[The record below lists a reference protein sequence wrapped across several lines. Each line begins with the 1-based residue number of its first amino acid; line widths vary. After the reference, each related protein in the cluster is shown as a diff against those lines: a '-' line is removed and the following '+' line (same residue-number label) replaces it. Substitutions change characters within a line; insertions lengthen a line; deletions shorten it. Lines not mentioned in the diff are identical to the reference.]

1 MVPFHWL
8 GATAQ
13 LKELLRGEHLIC
25 LSSSAPASVPLQH
38 QTTRSQPCGSF
49 QNLLTR
55 HSVRGKVLLTHPAQI
70 YCLLTF
76 QHSVNG
82 CFILTQVHLHL
93 LLFEDHIVFTPR
105 SFLSQTAE
113 FLEVFQHVMAANR
126 RHLDAVVAVSESS
139 ETDQEIQS
147 VQLSL

>member
-1 MVPFHWL
+1 MVPFHSL

-25 LSSSAPASVPLQH
+25 LSSAPASVPLQH

-55 HSVRGKVLLTHPAQI
+55 HSARGKVLLTHPPLI

-82 CFILTQVHLHL
+82 YFILTQVHLHL
-93 LLFEDHIVFTPR
+93 LLFEEHIVFTPR
-105 SFLSQTAE
+105 SFLSQTAK
-113 FLEVFQHVMAANR
+113 FVEVFQQELAANR
-126 RHLDAVVAVSESS
+126 HHLDAVGAVSERKSS

-147 VQLSL
+147 VQI